1 MSKQSTAMATA
12 VTGTWEARAWA
23 VVEAAVRGEPVRG
36 AVLDEIHQRA
46 DHAGR
51 WALADAAAA
60 AALACAPS
68 ARRWRPSW

>member
-23 VVEAAVRGEPVRG
+23 IVEAAARGEPVRG

-51 WALADAAAA
+51 WALADAAQ
-60 AALACAPS
+60 AALVS
-68 ARRWRPSW
+68 QARPRRPSW